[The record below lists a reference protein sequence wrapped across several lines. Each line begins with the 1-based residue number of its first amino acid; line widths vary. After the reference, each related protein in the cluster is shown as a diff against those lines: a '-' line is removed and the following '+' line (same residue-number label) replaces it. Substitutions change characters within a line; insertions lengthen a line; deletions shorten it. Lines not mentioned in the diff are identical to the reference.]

1 MASATSE
8 LEAAIAALPAKKQR
22 LRDSFDRLAAASPV
36 PIPFTWADV
45 DAHISSLQSSIAARF
60 RLLQSRQAAALP
72 TTADTVRR
80 HVSGK
85 GQDSCEEE
93 DDGGRAKGAPSD
105 LNAGEEGEQGRAE
118 MPIESSRGL
127 YGAVEEGEASPGLEP
142 EDGDDGGRAKRAPS
156 DLNAEEEGEQGR
168 AETAPEWSPDQDD
181 AVEEGEQGRADM
193 APEWS
198 LDQDDAVEEGEVSP
212 GLEPEE
218 EEEEEDDDEETTT
231 GAYPGH
237 RHGGTMPDPAGG
249 AGEAG
254 RWDHAAARAIREA
267 ARWDL
272 AAARA
277 VRDASVLADML
288 YWGNKR
294 SLRAR
299 SQFLPALRCAAEP
312 HALVV
317 GAVRDFLD
325 RTEPKSDKNWENC
338 AALLCLVPNLAAEPS
353 AATLDRAGRLGA
365 DWSEMIVGKP
375 ESRRDL
381 GRLAVWGL
389 LQFLVSYKITL
400 ELDARGTMHLLAD
413 VPRNKKQSC
422 VELCN
427 SLGIVQT
434 VADSVNYLVESGQQR
449 AAINYLIENGQQLD
463 AIKLACDLNL
473 TDRYPPL
480 TLMNEYVEKAKKTAQ
495 EILSREG
502 DSPESLNEAMTK
514 QVNALI
520 LSWKAVDEY
529 VDIADRTGV
538 KAEIT
543 QLLHGYAHKRL
554 SLPGASSSSS
564 SPAWSPQQQQPPR
577 TPEWRRQ
584 QKERHGGQR
593 PGEKQS
599 RKRTR
604 EHDYHRN
611 RKCITRAERWRS
623 RFAELSPGGSAGGSF
638 ACDAGG
644 IGDRRGQHFSEDQ
657 GGPSSCSGPC

>member
-1 MASATSE
+1 MASE

-72 TTADTVRR
+72 ATADTVRR
-80 HVSGK
+80 HVRGK
-85 GQDSCEEE
+85 GQDSSEEE
-93 DDGGRAKGAPSD
+93 EDGGRAKRAPLD
-105 LNAGEEGEQGRAE
+105 RNAGEVGGQASAE
-118 MPIESSRGL
+118 MPVESSRGL

-142 EDGDDGGRAKRAPS
+142 EEEEDGARDNRPPS
-156 DLNAEEEGEQGR
+156 DLNAGEEGEQGR

-198 LDQDDAVEEGEVSP
+198 PDQDDAVEEGEVSP

-218 EEEEEDDDEETTT
+218 EEEEDEEDAEETTT

-237 RHGGTMPDPAGG
+237 RHGETTPEPAGG
-249 AGEAG
+249 AGEA
-254 RWDHAAARAIREA
+254 R
-267 ARWDL
+267 RWDL

-299 SQFLPALRCAAEP
+299 SQFLPALRCVAEP

-353 AATLDRAGRLGA
+353 AATLDRAGRLAA
-365 DWSEMIVGKP
+365 DWREMIVGKP
-375 ESRRDL
+375 EGRRDL

-427 SLGIVQT
+427 SLGMVQT

-480 TLMNEYVEKAKKTAQ
+480 TLMNEYVEKAKKTAL

-502 DSPESLNEAMTK
+502 DSPESLNEAMTE

-520 LSWKAVDEY
+520 LSWKAVDEH
-529 VDIADRTGV
+529 VDMADRTGV

-564 SPAWSPQQQQPPR
+564 SPAWSPQQQQPPP

-623 RFAELSPGGSAGGSF
+623 RFAELSPGGGAGGSF

-644 IGDRRGQHFSEDQ
+644 IGDRRGQHFPEDQ
-657 GGPSSCSGPC
+657 GGPSPCSGPC